1 MRKLSK
7 ATVLSFLALIMA
19 SGITVVTAAPAMA
32 TVPSPTGIDDCF
44 DDVVDLDSVTD
55 EIAPGLATEIF
66 ALMDPPLC

>member
-1 MRKLSK
+1 MPKLSK

-44 DDVVDLDSVTD
+44 DDVADLDPVID
-55 EIAPGLATEIF
+55 ETAPELGAEVF
-66 ALMDPPLC
+66 ALFDPPFC